1 MKLAKNLNYLKAY
14 YKSTIDKILISNNN
28 ININSL
34 IDCLV
39 DDKEFEIQLYI
50 PKDRISISTNVSEC
64 SRCHKTTSINSTFCP
79 NCCMKKLLFERNDIE
94 SMMNQDN
101 SNQSYIILDNIYIHK
116 KNYETI
122 IWYNIKELKKRLKEE
137 YIK

>member
-1 MKLAKNLNYLKAY
+1 
-14 YKSTIDKILISNNN
+14 
-28 ININSL
+28 
-34 IDCLV
+34 
-39 DDKEFEIQLYI
+39 
-50 PKDRISISTNVSEC
+50 
-64 SRCHKTTSINSTFCP
+64 
-79 NCCMKKLLFERNDIE
+79 MKKLLFERNDIE

-137 YIK
+137 YVK